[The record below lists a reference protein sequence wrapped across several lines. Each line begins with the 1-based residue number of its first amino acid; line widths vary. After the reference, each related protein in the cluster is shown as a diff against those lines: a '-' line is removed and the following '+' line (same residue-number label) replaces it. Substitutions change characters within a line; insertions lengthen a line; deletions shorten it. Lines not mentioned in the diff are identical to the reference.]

1 MKKRKKLKKE
11 SWINKQTNR
20 EEGEKAEKATD
31 KKYDVPPSVVISDK
45 SFD

>member
-20 EEGEKAEKATD
+20 EEGEKAL
-31 KKYDVPPSVVISDK
+31 KKRLTKNTMFLPQS
-45 SFD
+45 